1 MPTPRPG
8 HPARGTATGRPI
20 MVLLDLLGRRW
31 TLRICSELLA
41 GEALGFNEL
50 QARCTGVSP
59 SVLSQ
64 RLRELADAR
73 IVELDGGRYRL
84 TKLARELSGP
94 LQALDAWATRWA
106 RAR

>member
-1 MPTPRPG
+1 
-8 HPARGTATGRPI
+8 

-31 TLRICSELLA
+31 TLRLCSELLA
-41 GEALGFNEL
+41 ADSLGFNEL
-50 QARCTGVSP
+50 QARCAGVSP

-64 RLRELADAR
+64 RLRELVEAR
-73 IVELDGGRYRL
+73 IIEVDGGRYRL

-94 LQALDAWATRWA
+94 LRALDAWATRWA

>member
-1 MPTPRPG
+1 
-8 HPARGTATGRPI
+8 

-41 GEALGFNEL
+41 GDGLGFSEL
-50 QARCTGVSP
+50 QVRCAGVSP

-73 IVELDGGRYRL
+73 VVELDGGRYRL
-84 TKLARELSGP
+84 TRLARELSGP

-106 RAR
+106 RARR